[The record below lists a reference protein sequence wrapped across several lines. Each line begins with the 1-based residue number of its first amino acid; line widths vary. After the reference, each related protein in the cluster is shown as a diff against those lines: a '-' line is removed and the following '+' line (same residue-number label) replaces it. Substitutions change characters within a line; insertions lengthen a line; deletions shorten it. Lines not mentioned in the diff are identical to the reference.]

1 MIKYRPHRGSLED
14 AMKEAREFV
23 SIDEIYTH
31 ILDDWNSSGFG
42 ELFDKEDL
50 CVSESL
56 GEDERAGL
64 KDFRYVCTSRMV
76 SETYSQPQCIGMCS
90 IE

>member
-23 SIDEIYTH
+23 SIDEMYTH

-42 ELFDKEDL
+42 ALFDKEDL
-50 CVSESL
+50 SVSESL
-56 GEDERAGL
+56 GEDERVGW
-64 KDFRYVCTSRMV
+64 KDFRYVCTSRMGN
-76 SETYSQPQCIGMCS
+76 ETYSQPQCIGMCS